1 MGGELFHQTPSVRV
15 YDNRRLPVRQ
25 IEYYRCE
32 TLTAAAEIRIAR
44 HGYGPAGLP
53 SQMADP
59 RLHAAGRVNFLYRQG
74 LARQTLRVQSADAGT
89 RLTLDDCAGRGLFA
103 VSQVG
108 VGTADQDDFTQAV
121 MHRRVYELP
130 TQAGRLLSVSEQVVG
145 APARVSERLCYA
157 GHAAADKDRNL
168 SGDLVSHYDP
178 AGRLSTQGKALV
190 GTPTCVSRQLLRE
203 ADDVDVHADWRGD
216 SAQDWDRLLETD
228 AYRTCS
234 GSDATGRPLWSLDC
248 AGHRQRSAYDVA
260 GALNATWLTLQGT
273 PERAVVTS
281 VSYSAQGRKLRE
293 AHGNGAVTVYRYQ
306 PRTSWLASIQ
316 TLRQAVPQ
324 QRYWALDYRY
334 DPVGNVIGTNNDA
347 ELTRFWRNQ
356 RVAPECEY
364 RYDSLYQLVFA
375 SGREMVNVGREGHL
389 LPEALVPL
397 PVDDSLYTR
406 YTRRFTYD
414 SAGNL
419 IRIQHSAPATNNHY
433 VTAIT
438 VSPRSN
444 RGVWDVLCEEP
455 EGVQALFT
463 AGGEQRALLPGQ
475 GLAWTARGEL
485 QQVSGEG
492 VEHYRYDAGGQRVL
506 KVCGQRQGRSL
517 KQQHVVY
524 LPGVELHLE
533 CAAGDVKERVH
544 VVVMGEAGNA
554 QVRAVRCLSQVPG
567 CVDDDSIRYGY
578 DDVIGSVG
586 LELNAVGD
594 LLSVEEYYPFGGTA
608 ILAGRNQIAA
618 NSKVGRYSGRDR
630 DAGGL
635 YYYGYRYYQPWLG
648 RWLSSDPAGPIDG
661 LNGYRMVRNNP
672 VAFFDVAGLH
682 PMSMNFDMRRGDL
695 VYGLR
700 NSRAEYAMRMYDNR
714 KIDTSYPWAID
725 DYNVAVGRVVNS
737 QTLEK
742 NNLPTNSDPSMLAGM
757 VEISPSIVKM
767 IKDVNRAY
775 PLWDSYF
782 DSARQRE
789 KFDLASIYKEVHK
802 HAGLTQY
809 HQWVSG
815 GVIPNLLAKR
825 GSKLGLYMAA
835 HGAGAKI
842 HFVLDDLDIQAVV
855 NKMGDFGQSITASEL
870 RYAFRNRQQLDGHIT
885 FYEAG
890 GEVAAPWRSNPLV
903 WSAYKSR
910 VDHTSRLQRWRALRK
925 EMPSKRSA

>member
-32 TLTAAAEIRIAR
+32 ALTAAAEIRITR

-59 RLHAAGRVNFLYRQG
+59 RLQAAGRANFLYRQG

-216 SAQDWDRLLETD
+216 SAQDWDRLLDTD

-234 GSDATGRPLWSLDC
+234 GSDATGRTLWSLDC

-260 GALNATWLTLQGT
+260 GALNATWLTLESK
-273 PERAVVTS
+273 PERAIVVS
-281 VSYSAQGRKLRE
+281 VDYSAQGRKLRE

-306 PRTSWLASIQ
+306 PRTSWLACVQ
-316 TLRQAVPQ
+316 TSRQAVLPRRVQ
-324 QRYWALDYRY
+324 ALHYRY

-347 ELTRFWRNQ
+347 EPTRFWRNQ
-356 RVAPECEY
+356 RVAAECEY
-364 RYDSLYQLVFA
+364 RYDSFHQLVFA
-375 SGREMVNVGREGHL
+375 SGREMVNVGREGNL

-455 EGVQALFT
+455 EGVPALFT

-475 GLAWTARGEL
+475 ALVWTPRGEL

-533 CAAGDVKERVH
+533 WAAGDVKERVH
-544 VVVMGEAGNA
+544 VVVMGKAGNA
-554 QVRAVRCLSQVPG
+554 QARAVRGLSQVPER
-567 CVDDDSIRYGY
+567 VDSDDIRYGY

-586 LELNAVGD
+586 LELDAVGEVI
-594 LLSVEEYYPFGGTA
+594 SREAFYPFGGTA
-608 ILAGRNQIAA
+608 SLAARHQIKATNKA
-618 NSKVGRYSGRDR
+618 VRYSGRER

-635 YYYGYRYYQPWLG
+635 YYYGYRYYQPWTG
-648 RWLSSDPAGPIDG
+648 RWLSADPAGVVDG
-661 LNGYRMVRNNP
+661 ANLYAMVRNSP
-672 VAFFDVAGLH
+672 VTYFDAAGLLV
-682 PMSMNFDMRRGDL
+682 MSMNLDQGRGDL
-695 VYGLR
+695 VYGL
-700 NSRAEYAMRMYDNR
+700 
-714 KIDTSYPWAID
+714 
-725 DYNVAVGRVVNS
+725 
-737 QTLEK
+737 
-742 NNLPTNSDPSMLAGM
+742 SDPRHNYLRVAIEGYRGLEDDAALTIDHYNIAVAKAVRIEALIKFKLPENASPRQLLRAAAPGTGSLAVARETFGTY
-757 VEISPSIVKM
+757 VH
-767 IKDVNRAY
+767 
-775 PLWDSYF
+775 WDSYLT
-782 DSARQRE
+782 AGE
-789 KFDLASIYKEVHK
+789 KNPKFNIPSIYESV
-802 HAGLTQY
+802 ATQWGASRFHY
-809 HQWVSG
+809 WIQDDIG
-815 GVIPNLLAKR
+815 PLLLWKR
-825 GSKLGLYMAA
+825 GSKLGLQMAA
-835 HGAGAKI
+835 NQAGPKI
-842 HFVLDDLDIQAVV
+842 HFVLDDLSESAVI
-855 NKMGDFGQSITASEL
+855 NKRGEFGWSITASEL
-870 RYAFRNRQQLDGHIT
+870 RYAFRNRAALGGQIH
-885 FYEAG
+885 FYKG
-890 GEVAAPWRSNPLV
+890 GWEVPAPWHTAPWR
-903 WSAYKSR
+903 WSAYKPHSER
-910 VDHTSRLQRWRALRK
+910 RGRYARWQSLRR
-925 EMPSKRSA
+925 ERS

>member
-157 GHAAADKDRNL
+157 GHSAADKDRNL

-216 SAQDWDRLLETD
+216 SAQDWDRLLDTD

-260 GALNATWLTLQGT
+260 GALNAAWLTLESK
-273 PERAVVTS
+273 PERAIVVS
-281 VSYSAQGRKLRE
+281 VDYSAQGRKLRE

-334 DPVGNVIGTNNDA
+334 DPVGNVIGTSNDA
-347 ELTRFWRNQ
+347 EPTRFWRNQ
-356 RVAPECEY
+356 RVAAECEY

-375 SGREMVNVGREGHL
+375 SGREMVNVGREGNL

-397 PVDDSLYTR
+397 PVDDSLFTR

-444 RGVWDVLCEEP
+444 RGVWDVLCEQP
-455 EGVQALFT
+455 EGVEAQFT
-463 AGGEQRALLPGQ
+463 AGGGQRALLPGQ

-485 QQVSGEG
+485 RQVLGEG

-506 KVCGQRQGRSL
+506 KVCGQRQGPSL
-517 KQQHVVY
+517 KQQQVMY

-533 CAAGDVKERVH
+533 CAAGDAKERVH

-554 QVRAVRCLSQVPG
+554 QVRAMRCRSQVPER
-567 CVDDDSIRYGY
+567 VDHDDIRYFY

-586 LELNAVGD
+586 LELDAEGEVI
-594 LLSVEEYYPFGGTA
+594 SREAFYPFGGTA
-608 ILAGRNQIAA
+608 SLVARHQIKATDKA
-618 NSKVGRYSGRDR
+618 VRYSGRER

-635 YYYGYRYYQPWLG
+635 YHYGHRYYQPWTG
-648 RWLSSDPAGPIDG
+648 RWLSADPAGGVDG
-661 LNGYRMVRNNP
+661 ANLYAMVRNSP
-672 VAFFDVAGLH
+672 VTYFDAAGLIS
-682 PMSMNFDMRRGDL
+682 MSMNLDQGRGDL
-695 VYGLR
+695 VYGISTHRHRYL
-700 NSRAEYAMRMYDNR
+700 AV
-714 KIDTSYPWAID
+714 AID
-725 DYNVAVGRVVNS
+725 GYEESQDDVALTIDHYNIAVAKAVLSYALIKFKLTITAPPRHLLRAAAPSTKNFAVARETFETYVHWDRYFAVSQHSPKFNIPAIYESVATQWETSRFHNWIEGDVG
-737 QTLEK
+737 
-742 NNLPTNSDPSMLAGM
+742 
-757 VEISPSIVKM
+757 
-767 IKDVNRAY
+767 
-775 PLWDSYF
+775 PLLFW
-782 DSARQRE
+782 
-789 KFDLASIYKEVHK
+789 
-802 HAGLTQY
+802 
-809 HQWVSG
+809 
-815 GVIPNLLAKR
+815 KR
-825 GSKLGLYMAA
+825 GSKLGLHMATNQE
-835 HGAGAKI
+835 GPKI
-842 HFVLDDLDIQAVV
+842 HFILDDLIESAVID
-855 NKMGDFGQSITASEL
+855 KSGEFGQSVTASEL
-870 RYAFRNRQQLDGHIT
+870 RYAFRNRAALGGQIH
-885 FYEAG
+885 FYKG
-890 GEVAAPWRSNPLV
+890 GLEVPAPWHAAPWR
-903 WSAYKSR
+903 WSAYKPHSEPR
-910 VDHTSRLQRWRALRK
+910 GRYARWQSLRR
-925 EMPSKRSA
+925 ERS